1 MNHHYG
7 FIPYY
12 PVLIP
17 LLVSGKQN
25 PIAKQASESCG
36 ISGCKENHP
45 IHFCEI
51 CNTDNSNHLREKC
64 PLIQEIVSDLSSN
77 SFGSNSASSVVSN
90 SNSGFVS
97 NHVHFHYHA
106 APASS
111 AATEFK
117 RTPYDFNRRC
127 G

>member
-1 MNHHYG
+1 MNSRFYMTPHG
-7 FIPYY
+7 FIP
-12 PVLIP
+12 VLISVKP
-17 LLVSGKQN
+17 N
-25 PIAKQASESCG
+25 IIAKQASESCG

-64 PLIQEIVSDLSSN
+64 PLIQEIQSDSSSFPKPVSSM
-77 SFGSNSASSVVSN
+77 GSN
-90 SNSGFVS
+90 SNSGSVS

-106 APASS
+106 ASA